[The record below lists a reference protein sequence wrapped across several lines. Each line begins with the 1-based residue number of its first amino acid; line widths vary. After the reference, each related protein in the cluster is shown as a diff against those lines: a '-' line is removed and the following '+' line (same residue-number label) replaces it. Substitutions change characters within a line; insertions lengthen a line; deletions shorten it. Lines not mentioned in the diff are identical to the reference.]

1 MSFWSDISH
10 AGSFILQTARKAA
23 SIYTTAVHSTAE
35 LAADTVSSLGLEDDI
50 DVVTGFIK
58 TKVKANGKV
67 LIQHF
72 LDSDGDGILSKSD
85 DMIAKTAVKKA
96 SLGIFDNISDYGHSI
111 LGMGGSIYLNGLDDA
126 GEIAQSALGYVEDS
140 ASSLGLWSS
149 IKKGTSIVSHTAS
162 SASDTVSSGV
172 NAGLNW
178 VVS

>member
-1 MSFWSDISH
+1 MSIWSDITH
-10 AGSFILQTARKAA
+10 AGSFILQSTRKAA
-23 SIYTTAVHSTAE
+23 SIYSTAVHSTTA

-85 DMIAKTAVKKA
+85 DMIAKTAMKKA

-111 LGMGGSIYLNGLDDA
+111 LGM
-126 GEIAQSALGYVEDS
+126 
-140 ASSLGLWSS
+140 
-149 IKKGTSIVSHTAS
+149 
-162 SASDTVSSGV
+162 TV
-172 NAGLNW
+172 LRI
-178 VVS
+178 